1 MWQVQEIQHCED
13 ELLRLS
19 ELARIWIVDDL
30 ENRQQSGDA
39 EAFDEAGNHQSKAE
53 RNLPPKT
60 MLPEHPEGVGEGR
73 GAKDF
78 VFSHM
83 AANRRRTFRDMPVW
97 RAGLLN
103 TGCPLVNLDGLPAS
117 GPGFATKP
125 RVFRG
130 LDCASRGTNLS
141 CGSTEPTASL
151 SVRRRKDGWGG

>member
-53 RNLPPKT
+53 RNLSPKT

-78 VFSHM
+78 VFSHL

-103 TGCPLVNLDGLPAS
+103 TGCPLVNLGGLPAS
-117 GPGFATKP
+117 GPILRQNRAFSVGWIALLAARTYHGP
-125 RVFRG
+125 RRG
-130 LDCASRGTNLS
+130 RL
-141 CGSTEPTASL
+141 PP
-151 SVRRRKDGWGG
+151 